1 MREAFKQFLIII
13 FLIALLVVT
22 FSALA
27 VAEGKSPGLN
37 SEWRVA
43 IASWYGEPF
52 FGNRTANGEFFT
64 PYVISVAHRTLP
76 FNTIVEICYPVRD
89 KCIYTRVS
97 KLPLPYGRG
106 FKKQGATKSMY
117 LFGTVYDRPQLSN
130 ILGCI
135 YICDRNIAT
144 V

>member
-1 MREAFKQFLIII
+1 MREAFKQFLIIT
-13 FLIALLVVT
+13 FLIALLVLAI
-22 FSALA
+22 SALA

-37 SEWRVA
+37 IEWRVA

-89 KCIYTRVS
+89 KCIYTRVNDRGPWFKDRS
-97 KLPLPYGRG
+97 GRYTREFDLSAMSAKLLG
-106 FKKQGATKSMY
+106 FG
-117 LFGTVYDRPQLSN
+117 GVDEVYWRVIFWP
-130 ILGCI
+130 
-135 YICDRNIAT
+135 
-144 V
+144 VEK